1 MAIVVKSDCLAVPA
15 GKPSVTVGNRSGL
28 VLIADA
34 IVALTGKRSTQD
46 LELGDPL
53 VTLPPFSSLL
63 YLRTGISCSR
73 Y

>member
-1 MAIVVKSDCLAVPA
+1 
-15 GKPSVTVGNRSGL
+15 

-63 YLRTGISCSR
+63 SLRMGISCSR